1 MKKIQSIQELNE
13 IVTAFQKE
21 YKKVGT
27 NCYLMREELASLI
40 EQGRLHL
47 LRAPGLLIILCGRP
61 DYDNLYYHAAE
72 GASLPDLSSLAAGAG
87 NEKKILLDVISS
99 RSRPRKNDPFISS
112 MLSDDRIARYKCYQ
126 RMALDL
132 TGEDPLE
139 LSYRF
144 PEGYRL
150 RTRSVPYA
158 EIISLWKTVLDEKS
172 TPLPDAAQLERS
184 QAEGTLSCVEDI
196 RDGRLCA
203 VITLDI
209 QGNAGLLQH
218 LAVLPQYRRQG
229 LASALFKRGVS
240 QALQAG
246 LKTLRLWVDVE
257 NTNAI
262 TLYQREGFSPDGILC
277 DQYYLMNAAAERMQ
291 VYLK

>member
-13 IVTAFQKE
+13 IVTAFQKQH
-21 YKKVGT
+21 KKVST
-27 NCYLMREELASLI
+27 NCYLMRDELTRLI
-40 EQGRLHL
+40 AQGRLHL
-47 LRAPGLLIILCGRP
+47 LQAPGLLIILCGRP
-61 DYDNLYYHAAE
+61 DYENLYYHAAE

-87 NEKKILLDVISS
+87 KKGDERKILLDVISS
-99 RSRPRKNDPFISS
+99 RNRPAKADPFISS
-112 MLSDDRIARYKCYQ
+112 MLSDDRIARFKRYQ
-126 RMALDL
+126 RMAFDL
-132 TGEDPLE
+132 AGEVPLE
-139 LSYRF
+139 LSHGF

-150 RTRSVPYA
+150 MTGSIPYA
-158 EIISLWKTVLDEKS
+158 EVISLWKTALDEKS
-172 TPLPDAAQLERS
+172 TPLPDAVQLERS

-240 QALQAG
+240 QALEAG

-262 TLYQREGFSPDGILC
+262 TLYRREGFSPDGILC
-277 DQYYLMNAAAERMQ
+277 DQYYL
-291 VYLK
+291 K